1 MEGAQKEGK
10 KDSKNKYLFI
20 NKENSGHSERP
31 LLKSLQKIKN
41 RKNVEIRE
49 ACWTVGDKVDWYSYY
64 GKHYGGSLKN

>member
-20 NKENSGHSERP
+20 NKENSGHSEWP

-41 RKNVEIRE
+41 RKSVEIRE
-49 ACWTVGDKVDWYSYY
+49 AC
-64 GKHYGGSLKN
+64 